1 VPEKFK
7 NYKNT
12 AKKKK
17 LRNLESYFYS
27 TPYFSN
33 NVNRVYKMTK
43 NHYFVRLQNNQT
55 ILVFR
60 NMKIFRIGTEKDTI
74 LFGKILKKK
83 KKEDIILYTNNR
95 QYFTVFDAKAR
106 KKLLTCNLV
115 DYHLECSVIKAV
127 EDMDN
132 LDLISVRIGWE

>member
-1 VPEKFK
+1 
-7 NYKNT
+7 
-12 AKKKK
+12 
-17 LRNLESYFYS
+17 
-27 TPYFSN
+27 
-33 NVNRVYKMTK
+33 
-43 NHYFVRLQNNQT
+43 
-55 ILVFR
+55 
-60 NMKIFRIGTEKDTI
+60 MKIFRIGTEKDTI

-95 QYFTVFDAKAR
+95 QFFTVFDAKAR

-127 EDMDN
+127 RDMDN